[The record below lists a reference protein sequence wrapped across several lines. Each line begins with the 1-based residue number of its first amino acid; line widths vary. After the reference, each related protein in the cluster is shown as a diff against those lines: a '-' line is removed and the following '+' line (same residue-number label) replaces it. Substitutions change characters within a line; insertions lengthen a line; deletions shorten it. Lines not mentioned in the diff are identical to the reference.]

1 MDSLIRRR
9 GATGVAQGTHARID
23 LGAISAN
30 TSMLASVAR
39 GTPVMAVVKS
49 NAYGHGLVPAAQAAL
64 EGGAS
69 RLGVAQIEDALALR
83 RAGITAPILASLPW
97 PQADYDAAVLADVE
111 LGVDAPWRL
120 DSMTA
125 AAERNGRPVRVH
137 LEVDTGMSR
146 GGATRDDWPLLV
158 EATRRAQAAGR
169 ATVVGVFSH
178 FACSDIPGDPS
189 IAAQVGAFDEAV
201 GYAAA
206 AGVEPELRHLAN
218 SAALLT
224 LPETHY
230 DLVRTGL
237 ALYGLSP
244 VETLGDCGLRP
255 AMSLRST
262 VAVVKRIPAG
272 TGVMYGLTY
281 RAPADT
287 TVAVVPVGYA
297 DGLPRAAGTA
307 GVEVLVAGRR
317 HRIAGVVGMEQTVLD
332 VGQDLPSPGQEVVL
346 FGPGDDGELTVIEL
360 ARRLRMLPAEI
371 IARIPASLPRIY
383 ES

>member
-1 MDSLIRRR
+1 MDSMIRR
-9 GATGVAQGTHARID
+9 TGTTDVAQGTHARID
-23 LGAISAN
+23 LAAISAN
-30 TSMLASVAR
+30 TSILASAAK

-49 NAYGHGLVPAAQAAL
+49 NAYGHGLVPAARAAL
-64 EGGAS
+64 AGGAS
-69 RLGVAQIEDALALR
+69 RLGVAHLEDALALR
-83 RAGITAPILASLPW
+83 RADITAPILAWLPLC
-97 PQADYDAAVLADVE
+97 QADYDAAILADIE
-111 LGVDAPWRL
+111 LGVETPWRL
-120 DSMTA
+120 ALITE
-125 AAERNGRPVRVH
+125 AAERNCYPARVH

-146 GGATRDDWPLLV
+146 GGATRGDWPLLV
-158 EATRRAQAAGR
+158 EAARRAQGAGR
-169 ATVVGVFSH
+169 ITVTGVFSH
-178 FACSDIPGDPS
+178 FACSDIPGHPS
-189 IAAQVGAFDEAV
+189 ITAQLDAFEEAV

-237 ALYGLSP
+237 AVYGLNP
-244 VETLGDCGLRP
+244 VEALGDFGLRP
-255 AMSLRST
+255 AMTLCST
-262 VAVVKRIPAG
+262 VAAVKRIPAG

-297 DGLPRAAGTA
+297 DGLPRGAGTA
-307 GVEVLVAGRR
+307 GIELVVAGRR

-332 VGQDLPSPGQEVVL
+332 VGQDLPSPGEEVVL
-346 FGPGDDGELTVIEL
+346 FGPGDDGELTVVEL
-360 ARRLRMLPAEI
+360 ARRLDMVPAEI
-371 IARIPASLPRIY
+371 VARIPATIPRIY